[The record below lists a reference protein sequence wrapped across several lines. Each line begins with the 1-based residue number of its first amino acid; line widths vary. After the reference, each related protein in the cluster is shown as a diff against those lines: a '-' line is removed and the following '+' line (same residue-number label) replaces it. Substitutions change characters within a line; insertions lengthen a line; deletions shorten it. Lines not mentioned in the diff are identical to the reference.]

1 MKKRAKSGDIFTEQL
16 KNGQYMFGHVQLD
29 IKELLKKGFIVR
41 GESILTTHSIC
52 YCVSVYDSIC
62 DEPILPDDA
71 KVVWSGSLVG
81 DSMFENDSWT
91 IIGQK
96 PVNPKKIEF
105 PEEISIFQNEIT
117 FEKGEVRKQ
126 TKQGSESLNRE
137 LIPFTVGLLNGPN
150 LFDTVLTYMGR
161 KDLVKHHALDIA
173 NYDKRFIDPN
183 LRKRIFELFNEDPEM
198 PYYDFALKH
207 GFDTERFFKDAPK
220 KTKPETMDYN
230 HLLSEVLWSFIG
242 EKYVTLEDFDLALEE
257 NDTELPSGVIFDQ
270 PVIHI
275 LCEYVDEQDKDH
287 EIEVVFQADNQ
298 KDFEAK
304 ELLFKLHNELV
315 EALNDN
321 DFHFFEGLRLLKP
334 GKGWKPYLYSVAL
347 GN

>member
-1 MKKRAKSGDIFTEQL
+1 
-16 KNGQYMFGHVQLD
+16 
-29 IKELLKKGFIVR
+29 
-41 GESILTTHSIC
+41 
-52 YCVSVYDSIC
+52 
-62 DEPILPDDA
+62 
-71 KVVWSGSLVG
+71 
-81 DSMFENDSWT
+81 
-91 IIGQK
+91 
-96 PVNPKKIEF
+96 
-105 PEEISIFQNEIT
+105 
-117 FEKGEVRKQ
+117 
-126 TKQGSESLNRE
+126 
-137 LIPFTVGLLNGPN
+137 
-150 LFDTVLTYMGR
+150 
-161 KDLVKHHALDIA
+161 
-173 NYDKRFIDPN
+173 
-183 LRKRIFELFNEDPEM
+183 
-198 PYYDFALKH
+198 
-207 GFDTERFFKDAPK
+207 
-220 KTKPETMDYN
+220 MDYN

-270 PVIHI
+270 PVIHV